1 MRSFVPET
9 GFEPARP
16 VIGATTSRW
25 CVYQFRHPGFK
36 FANVRGLFIQYN
48 SECGTL
54 PRF

>member
-25 CVYQFRHPGFK
+25 CVYQFRHPGIK
-36 FANVRGLFIQYN
+36 TANLGLKCFEKKHLIK
-48 SECGTL
+48 
-54 PRF
+54 RI